1 MKKLAIMLCC
11 LSFAA
16 QAEVLTQG
24 GFGIDGATNQ
34 SIPLK
39 TSVRDAKQIYSLLN
53 VQADARGKKVIQI
66 ADESNIE
73 SDESGF
79 MFLLRASQKAE
90 VVRGRGLSGSVK
102 FSGKL
107 ATELFKALDNKT
119 AINRVGASTKQVANL
134 SCTKGVTPRVEAVCT
149 IVNTHVLSMDVPL

>member
-1 MKKLAIMLCC
+1 MKKLALMLCC
-11 LSFAA
+11 LSFAVH
-16 QAEVLTQG
+16 AEVITQG
-24 GFGIDGATNQ
+24 GFGIDGATYQ

-39 TSVRDAKQIYSLLN
+39 TSVRDAKQIYGLLN

-79 MFLLRASQKAE
+79 MFILRASQKAE
-90 VVRGRGLSGSVK
+90 VVRGRGLSGTVK

-107 ATELFKALDNKT
+107 ATELFKALDNRT
-119 AINRVGASTKQVANL
+119 AINRVGASTKEVANL
-134 SCTKGVTPRVEAVCT
+134 SCTKGVRPGVEAVCT
-149 IVNTHVLSMDVPL
+149 IKDTNVISLDVDL